1 VVLADDVAVLADVP
15 DGDAVLDGDG
25 RVSSLFRTPDSV
37 SYHECLPH
45 GAEA

>member
-1 VVLADDVAVLADVP
+1 MVVLADDVAVLADVP

-25 RVSSLFRTPDSV
+25 RVLPFRTPDSV